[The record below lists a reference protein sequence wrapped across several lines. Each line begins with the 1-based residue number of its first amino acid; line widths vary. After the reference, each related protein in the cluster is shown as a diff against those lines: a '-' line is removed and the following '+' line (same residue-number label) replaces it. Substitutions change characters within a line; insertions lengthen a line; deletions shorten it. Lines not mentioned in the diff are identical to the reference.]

1 MNPKY
6 FNDCRENIYWE
17 NHYLSSFLVCEFI
30 LQIKSLIQEYTHG
43 TPSLYVSQPSY
54 KSFIINAKSSVN
66 RREWTSKETKLL

>member
-17 NHYLSSFLVCEFI
+17 NHNLLSFLVCEFI

-43 TPSLYVSQPSY
+43 TPSLYMY
-54 KSFIINAKSSVN
+54 LNLAINAKSSVN
-66 RREWTSKETKLL
+66 RRELTSKETKLL